1 LRFLR
6 FFPRAKKRPN
16 HAALPRFSTL
26 KVLRIRMKRSKRIKS
41 YCKALTLFAALTAF
55 AAPVLNA
62 QNFVDMKPT
71 PQQVA
76 WQDLQFGAILHF
88 STNTFLDREWGDGTA
103 SPSVFNPASFDPDQW
118 MRAIKDSG
126 ATYVVLVAKH
136 HDGFCLWP
144 TAQTDYSVKA
154 SPWKGGK
161 GDVVGDV
168 ARSARKFGLKFG
180 VYLSPWDR
188 HDPRYNDPVAY
199 DKYYLAELEE
209 LATHYGDL
217 VEFWLD
223 GAGSAGHVYN
233 FSKIIETLRTYQP
246 NTIVFAD
253 TSLFEYGDARWVGT
267 ESGSVDYENWNVID
281 RHGYLRWRPIEADT
295 PLRDLHWFW
304 HPHDEASLKSLTT
317 LTTTYEQTVGRG
329 AQLMLGVAPDS
340 RGLIPDSDVA
350 RLKELGAAI
359 HRLQAGNIASHHLP
373 AAPEVD
379 AALDGNADTF
389 WSAPLGSHHA
399 TLEVD
404 FAQPENIDR
413 VISMEWLNDGQHVE
427 KYAIEVWTG
436 SQWKAVA
443 SGQAI
448 GHEKIDRFPAVRA
461 SRIRLN
467 IISSTAEAHIREFQV
482 FTDAP

>member
-1 LRFLR
+1 MPKCSATYGRCKYIKIYRKTLSLL
-6 FFPRAKKRPN
+6 
-16 HAALPRFSTL
+16 AALAALAISTL
-26 KVLRIRMKRSKRIKS
+26 
-41 YCKALTLFAALTAF
+41 
-55 AAPVLNA
+55 AAPALSA

-76 WQDLQFGAILHF
+76 WQDLQFGVILHF
-88 STNTFLDREWGDGTA
+88 STNTFLNREWGDGTA
-103 SPSVFNPASFDPDQW
+103 SPSVFDPSAFDPDQW
-118 MRAIKDSG
+118 MQAIKASG

-154 SPWKGGK
+154 SPWKNGK
-161 GDVVGDV
+161 GDVVGEV

-188 HDPRYNDPVAY
+188 HDARYNDPVAY

-253 TSLFEYGDARWVGT
+253 TGLFEYGDARWVGT

-304 HPHDEASLKSLTT
+304 HPQDEASLKSLPT

-359 HRLQAGNIASHHLP
+359 QRLQAGNLALQHLP
-373 AAPEVD
+373 ATPEVA
-379 AALDGNADTF
+379 AALDGNSDTF
-389 WSAPLGSHHA
+389 WSAPAGSHHA

-404 FAQPENIDR
+404 LAQPASIDR
-413 VISMEWLNDGQHVE
+413 VTSMEWLNDGQHVE
-427 KYAIEVWTG
+427 KYAIEIWTG
-436 SQWKAVA
+436 KAWKTVA
-443 SGQAI
+443 SGEAI
-448 GHEKIDRFPAVRA
+448 GHEKIDRFPPLTTR
-461 SRIRLN
+461 RIRLN
-467 IISSTAEAHIREFQV
+467 ILSSTLEAHIREFQV
-482 FTDAP
+482 FNDTP